1 MPGWGRALPA
11 EQDLQLPSSSQP
23 PSPGLQR
30 QSAGAGEPDGVFILV
45 VRNSG
50 HCWEKIQGHQFISIF
65 HEWRELVKVHGETV
79 ALAQPSFG
87 WRNPGQIG
95 NYLGCGHL
103 TNFFNSLKESDLIG
117 L

>member
-1 MPGWGRALPA
+1 M
-11 EQDLQLPSSSQP
+11 
-23 PSPGLQR
+23 
-30 QSAGAGEPDGVFILV
+30 
-45 VRNSG
+45 
-50 HCWEKIQGHQFISIF
+50 
-65 HEWRELVKVHGETV
+65 KVHGETV